1 MEFSTAQHFRVT
13 GTRAFLV
20 AQFMNGQGPAMVDVE
35 GTGDPAMVLEAPVPQ
50 HRTQH
55 DVYVPDTYPQ
65 NFFNVVAPAGAA
77 RTLDG
82 MPLRGSPEML
92 GDFAVYTLPVAPGAH
107 RVRSADARPLSV
119 KVYGIARY
127 TSYMYPGGLDLRSL
141 PPR

>member
-1 MEFSTAQHFRVT
+1 
-13 GTRAFLV
+13 
-20 AQFMNGQGPAMVDVE
+20 
-35 GTGDPAMVLEAPVPQ
+35 
-50 HRTQH
+50 
-55 DVYVPDTYPQ
+55 
-65 NFFNVVAPAGAA
+65 
-77 RTLDG
+77 